1 MQARLKHPQTYI
13 KTGQWRYVSCPAL
26 LYFAWLLYR
35 YIAARRKRQR
45 DRQHMR
51 QTGCLC
57 TRLMPKRNKAASS
70 VQHLHTRQPES

>member
-13 KTGQWRYVSCPAL
+13 KTGQWRCVPCPAL
-26 LYFAWLLYR
+26 LSFAWLLYR

-51 QTGCLC
+51 QTGCLS
-57 TRLMPKRNKAASS
+57 TRLMPKREAASS
-70 VQHLHTRQPES
+70 VQQLHTRQPES